1 MTNRASIILRSVHMH
16 IVAAFLGC
24 WVPVR
29 HLPTAAKLADR
40 LTRKATT
47 TKKDL
52 AAIAEAIPF
61 SIPAALTRWLAYPSE
76 DWSVLCEREIALYTL
91 VHFEQ

>member
-1 MTNRASIILRSVHMH
+1 MH

-24 WVPVR
+24 WVPVP
-29 HLPTAAKLADR
+29 HLPPAAKLADR

-52 AAIAEAIPF
+52 AAIAEAILF
-61 SIPAALTRWLAYPSE
+61 SIPTALTRWLAPVRGLVLASPA
-76 DWSVLCEREIALYTL
+76 SVLCDREIALYTL